1 MFLITMAV
9 GMISSSASGV
19 ARTPG
24 LADTGFM
31 LIADMLPI
39 GLGGAM
45 EPAGDKLVPVRL
57 IEVEESENGPKM
69 EAESKLLVVLVDC
82 GLEG

>member
-1 MFLITMAV
+1 
-9 GMISSSASGV
+9 
-19 ARTPG
+19 
-24 LADTGFM
+24 
-31 LIADMLPI
+31 
-39 GLGGAM
+39 M